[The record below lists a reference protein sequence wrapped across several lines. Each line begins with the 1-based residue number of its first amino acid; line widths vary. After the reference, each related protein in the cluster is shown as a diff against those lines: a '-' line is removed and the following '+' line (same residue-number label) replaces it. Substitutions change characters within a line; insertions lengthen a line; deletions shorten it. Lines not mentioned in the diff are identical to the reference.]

1 MKACFQI
8 AECSLFYAKILLSGL
23 RSKGETINIR
33 MVFPIRVR
41 IFRTGSFLCMNK
53 AGNCSSVSTIP
64 RFPYTPCNGV
74 KTKGVSLLPYK
85 LQCRSMI
92 KYFTCTKWS

>member
-23 RSKGETINIR
+23 RSKGETINIH

-41 IFRTGSFLCMNK
+41 IFRTGSFYVYEQSGEL
-53 AGNCSSVSTIP
+53 
-64 RFPYTPCNGV
+64 
-74 KTKGVSLLPYK
+74 
-85 LQCRSMI
+85 
-92 KYFTCTKWS
+92 